1 MVQIQSRD
9 LTKSDCQL
17 LEAARKLF
25 ERRYQPGRHHVAAA
39 LRTESGDIVTGM
51 NLEASVGPTDVCAEV
66 VAIGRAA
73 TEGFEDI
80 ESIVAVAEDDIILA
94 PCGNCRQLISDF
106 STNPTVIVPGDEG
119 QPVATKLDE
128 LLPCAVGR

>member
-1 MVQIQSRD
+1 MSEFKSRE
-9 LTKSDCQL
+9 LTDPNREL
-17 LEAARKLF
+17 LAAARELF
-25 ERRYQPGRHHVAAA
+25 ERRYEPGRHHVAAA

-73 TEGFEDI
+73 TEGLDDI

-106 STNPTVIVPGDEG
+106 STNPTVIVPDDEG
-119 QPVATKLDE
+119 QPVATKLDQ